1 MKSFMTMGSLARG
14 LEVNEAPVEGDV
26 TPFPTEDAVMT
37 IFGRHPSLGK
47 HHMLDPSVGTPTRGG
62 QGWGGVQI
70 CKAPNFL
77 VH

>member
-1 MKSFMTMGSLARG
+1 MKSFMTTGSLAQG
-14 LEVNEAPVEGDV
+14 LEVNEALVEGDV

-62 QGWGGVQI
+62 QGWGGG
-70 CKAPNFL
+70 ADM
-77 VH
+77 